1 MVGSPYQTTVSNANG
16 SFTDNVSYALP
27 NNATPGTYTV
37 TSRVTSSYGTS
48 QRDASFTV
56 Q

>member
-1 MVGSPYQTTVSNANG
+1 MTNSNG

-27 NNATPGTYTV
+27 SNASPGTYTV
-37 TSRVTSSYGTS
+37 TNRVTSSYGTS
-48 QRDASFTV
+48 QRDAVFNV